1 MRRTRTTSKNQISAH
16 TRALQRVASG
26 VSLRAFDASVGDATR
41 LGDLRCGVIM
51 GANMRAE
58 SVREAAK

>member
-1 MRRTRTTSKNQISAH
+1 MCPS
-16 TRALQRVASG
+16 ASG
-26 VSLRAFDASVGDATR
+26 VSLLAFDASVGDATR